1 MSFCRTTYC
10 MSLIPMITTV
20 KVSRMISYYLSS
32 LTWDSDKHE
41 HNQLKIPP
49 ENYHSFS
56 QEEHKDIHLNDNQS
70 NYKDIPQGKA

>member
-1 MSFCRTTYC
+1 
-10 MSLIPMITTV
+10 MITTV
-20 KVSRMISYYLSS
+20 KANDILLSLSS
-32 LTWDSDKHE
+32 LTWDSDKLE